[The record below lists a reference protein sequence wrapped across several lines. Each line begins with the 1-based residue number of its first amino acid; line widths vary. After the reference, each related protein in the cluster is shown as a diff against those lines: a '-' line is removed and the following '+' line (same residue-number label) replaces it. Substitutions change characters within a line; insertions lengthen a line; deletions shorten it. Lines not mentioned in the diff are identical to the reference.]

1 MSIRIGGLDL
11 TDSVINL
18 EFRMG
23 VLERLVD
30 RMATFVPP
38 GAITQADVERMRE
51 DVMKDLQKRFP
62 DLGITP
68 KNPSEQ
74 AVGGNA
80 G

>member
-30 RMATFVPP
+30 KMATFVPP
-38 GAITQADVERMRE
+38 GAITPADVERMRE

-68 KNPSEQ
+68 KTPNEQ
-74 AVGGNA
+74 TVGGNA